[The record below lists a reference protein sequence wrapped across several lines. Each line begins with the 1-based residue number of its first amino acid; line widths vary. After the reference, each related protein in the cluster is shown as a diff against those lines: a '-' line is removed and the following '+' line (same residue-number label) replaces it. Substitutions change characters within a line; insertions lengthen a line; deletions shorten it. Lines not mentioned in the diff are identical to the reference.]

1 MELMNWQWEIEMLL
15 RLVLAVLLS
24 GIIGMEREAL
34 NKSAG
39 FRTHILVGI
48 GACLM
53 MIISLSMPFIR
64 MPGDFGATGSSSDP
78 ARIAAQV
85 VSGIGFLG
93 AGAIMSSSGKVR
105 GLTTAASLWAV
116 AGIGLCDKR
125 LYKNAAQ
132 HADRRRPSRRTDR
145 FLEESGS
152 PFRHSQAHLHGGR
165 AATVPLGT
173 QRPVRSAPNRRADRS
188 PRRRTSF
195 GIVRPDFG
203 NRGVCGGPRYC
214 HSGRRSRRF
223 PAAAHA
229 RRIAPDRPQY
239 AANRTNASGL
249 RRGIAP
255 SCL

>member
-64 MPGDFGATGSSSDP
+64 MPGDFGATGSNSDP

-116 AGIGLCDKR
+116 AGIGLCVGAG
-125 LYKNAAQ
+125 LYVTAIGASVLTFATLSLFARVENRIQKNRIIRMEIYMVDEPCAVGKVFEVFNDLDIQVKDTALVEDNKIG
-132 HADRRRPSRRTDR
+132 HDVIKLDLLLKIPYNIEAEKIKTN
-145 FLEESGS
+145 LEKITE
-152 PFRHSQAHLHGGR
+152 
-165 AATVPLGT
+165 VYDIVYT
-173 QRPVRSAPNRRADRS
+173 Q
-188 PRRRTSF
+188 
-195 GIVRPDFG
+195 
-203 NRGVCGGPRYC
+203 
-214 HSGRRSRRF
+214 
-223 PAAAHA
+223 
-229 RRIAPDRPQY
+229 
-239 AANRTNASGL
+239 
-249 RRGIAP
+249 
-255 SCL
+255 

>member
-116 AGIGLCDKR
+116 AGIGLCVGAG
-125 LYKNAAQ
+125 LYVTAIGASVLTFATLSLFARVENRIQKNRIIRMEIYMVDEPCAVGKVFEVFNDLDIQVKDTALVEDNKIG
-132 HADRRRPSRRTDR
+132 HDVIKLDLLLKIPYNIEAEKIKNN
-145 FLEESGS
+145 LEKITE
-152 PFRHSQAHLHGGR
+152 
-165 AATVPLGT
+165 VYDIVYT
-173 QRPVRSAPNRRADRS
+173 Q
-188 PRRRTSF
+188 
-195 GIVRPDFG
+195 
-203 NRGVCGGPRYC
+203 
-214 HSGRRSRRF
+214 
-223 PAAAHA
+223 
-229 RRIAPDRPQY
+229 
-239 AANRTNASGL
+239 
-249 RRGIAP
+249 
-255 SCL
+255 

>member
-116 AGIGLCDKR
+116 AGIGLCVGAG
-125 LYKNAAQ
+125 LYVTAIGASVLTFATLSLFARVENRIQKNRIIRMEIYMVDEPCAVGKVFEVFNDLDIQAKDTALVEDNKIG
-132 HADRRRPSRRTDR
+132 HDVIKLDLLLKIPYNIEAEKIKTD
-145 FLEESGS
+145 LEKITE
-152 PFRHSQAHLHGGR
+152 
-165 AATVPLGT
+165 VYDIVYT
-173 QRPVRSAPNRRADRS
+173 Q
-188 PRRRTSF
+188 
-195 GIVRPDFG
+195 
-203 NRGVCGGPRYC
+203 
-214 HSGRRSRRF
+214 
-223 PAAAHA
+223 
-229 RRIAPDRPQY
+229 
-239 AANRTNASGL
+239 
-249 RRGIAP
+249 
-255 SCL
+255 

>member
-15 RLVLAVLLS
+15 RLILAVLLS

-64 MPGDFGATGSSSDP
+64 MPGDFGATGSNSDP

-116 AGIGLCDKR
+116 AGIGLCVGAG
-125 LYKNAAQ
+125 LYVTAIGASVLTFATLSLFARVENRIQKNRIIRMEIYMVDEPCAVGKVFEVFNDLDIQVKDTALVEDNKIG
-132 HADRRRPSRRTDR
+132 HDVIKLDLLLKIPYNIEAEKIKTD
-145 FLEESGS
+145 LEKITE
-152 PFRHSQAHLHGGR
+152 
-165 AATVPLGT
+165 VYDIVYT
-173 QRPVRSAPNRRADRS
+173 Q
-188 PRRRTSF
+188 
-195 GIVRPDFG
+195 
-203 NRGVCGGPRYC
+203 
-214 HSGRRSRRF
+214 
-223 PAAAHA
+223 
-229 RRIAPDRPQY
+229 
-239 AANRTNASGL
+239 
-249 RRGIAP
+249 
-255 SCL
+255 

>member
-53 MIISLSMPFIR
+53 MMPFIR
-64 MPGDFGATGSSSDP
+64 MPGDFGATGSNSDP

-116 AGIGLCDKR
+116 AGIGLCVGAG
-125 LYKNAAQ
+125 LYVTVGFNLCDIKLVCAGGKP
-132 HADRRRPSRRTDR
+132 HPK
-145 FLEESGS
+145 ESYYS
-152 PFRHSQAHLHGGR
+152 HGNLYG
-165 AATVPLGT
+165 
-173 QRPVRSAPNRRADRS
+173 RRAL
-188 PRRRTSF
+188 
-195 GIVRPDFG
+195 
-203 NRGVCGGPRYC
+203 RGR
-214 HSGRRSRRF
+214 
-223 PAAAHA
+223 
-229 RRIAPDRPQY
+229 
-239 AANRTNASGL
+239 
-249 RRGIAP
+249 
-255 SCL
+255 

>member
-116 AGIGLCDKR
+116 AGIGLCVGAG
-125 LYKNAAQ
+125 LYVTAIGASVLTFATLSLFSRVENRIQKNRIIRMEIYMVDEPCAVGKVFEVFNDLDIQVKDTALVEDNKIG
-132 HADRRRPSRRTDR
+132 HDVIKLDLLLKIPYNIEAEKIKNN
-145 FLEESGS
+145 LEKITE
-152 PFRHSQAHLHGGR
+152 
-165 AATVPLGT
+165 VYDIVYT
-173 QRPVRSAPNRRADRS
+173 Q
-188 PRRRTSF
+188 
-195 GIVRPDFG
+195 
-203 NRGVCGGPRYC
+203 
-214 HSGRRSRRF
+214 
-223 PAAAHA
+223 
-229 RRIAPDRPQY
+229 
-239 AANRTNASGL
+239 
-249 RRGIAP
+249 
-255 SCL
+255 

>member
-1 MELMNWQWEIEMLL
+1 MLL

-64 MPGDFGATGSSSDP
+64 MPGDFGATGSNSDP

-116 AGIGLCDKR
+116 AGIGLCVGAG
-125 LYKNAAQ
+125 LYVTAIGASVLTFATLSLFARVENRIQKNRIIRMEIYMVDEPCAVGKVFEVFNDLDIQVKDTALVEDNKIG
-132 HADRRRPSRRTDR
+132 HDVIKLDLLLKIPYNIEAEKIKTD
-145 FLEESGS
+145 LEKITE
-152 PFRHSQAHLHGGR
+152 
-165 AATVPLGT
+165 VYDIVYT
-173 QRPVRSAPNRRADRS
+173 Q
-188 PRRRTSF
+188 
-195 GIVRPDFG
+195 
-203 NRGVCGGPRYC
+203 
-214 HSGRRSRRF
+214 
-223 PAAAHA
+223 
-229 RRIAPDRPQY
+229 
-239 AANRTNASGL
+239 
-249 RRGIAP
+249 
-255 SCL
+255 

>member
-116 AGIGLCDKR
+116 AGIGLCVGAG
-125 LYKNAAQ
+125 LYVTAIGASVLTFATLSLFARVENRIQQNRIIRMEIYMVDEPCAVGKVFEVFNDLDIQVKDTALVEDNKIGHDVIKLDLLLKIPYNIEAEKIK
-132 HADRRRPSRRTDR
+132 TD
-145 FLEESGS
+145 LEKITE
-152 PFRHSQAHLHGGR
+152 
-165 AATVPLGT
+165 VYDIVYT
-173 QRPVRSAPNRRADRS
+173 Q
-188 PRRRTSF
+188 
-195 GIVRPDFG
+195 
-203 NRGVCGGPRYC
+203 
-214 HSGRRSRRF
+214 
-223 PAAAHA
+223 
-229 RRIAPDRPQY
+229 
-239 AANRTNASGL
+239 
-249 RRGIAP
+249 
-255 SCL
+255 

>member
-24 GIIGMEREAL
+24 GNIGMEREAL

-64 MPGDFGATGSSSDP
+64 MPGDFGATGSNSDP

-116 AGIGLCDKR
+116 AGIGLCVGAG
-125 LYKNAAQ
+125 LYVTAIGASVLTFATLSLFARVENRIQKNRIIRMEIYMVDEPCAVGKVFEVFNDLDIQVKDTALVEDNKIG
-132 HADRRRPSRRTDR
+132 HDVIKLDLLLKIPYNIEAEKIKTD
-145 FLEESGS
+145 LEKITE
-152 PFRHSQAHLHGGR
+152 
-165 AATVPLGT
+165 VYDIVYT
-173 QRPVRSAPNRRADRS
+173 Q
-188 PRRRTSF
+188 
-195 GIVRPDFG
+195 
-203 NRGVCGGPRYC
+203 
-214 HSGRRSRRF
+214 
-223 PAAAHA
+223 
-229 RRIAPDRPQY
+229 
-239 AANRTNASGL
+239 
-249 RRGIAP
+249 
-255 SCL
+255 

>member
-64 MPGDFGATGSSSDP
+64 MPGDFGATGSNSDP

-116 AGIGLCDKR
+116 AGIGLCVGAG
-125 LYKNAAQ
+125 LYVTAIGASVLTFATLSLFARVENRIQKNRIIRMEIYMVDEPCAVGKVFEVFNDLDIQVKDTALVEDNKIG
-132 HADRRRPSRRTDR
+132 HDVIKLDLLLKIPYNIEAEKIKTD
-145 FLEESGS
+145 LEKITE
-152 PFRHSQAHLHGGR
+152 
-165 AATVPLGT
+165 VYDIIYT
-173 QRPVRSAPNRRADRS
+173 Q
-188 PRRRTSF
+188 
-195 GIVRPDFG
+195 
-203 NRGVCGGPRYC
+203 
-214 HSGRRSRRF
+214 
-223 PAAAHA
+223 
-229 RRIAPDRPQY
+229 
-239 AANRTNASGL
+239 
-249 RRGIAP
+249 
-255 SCL
+255 

>member
-1 MELMNWQWEIEMLL
+1 MEVMNWQWELEMLL

-64 MPGDFGATGSSSDP
+64 MPGDFGATGSNSDP

-116 AGIGLCDKR
+116 AGIGLCVGAG
-125 LYKNAAQ
+125 LYVTAIGASVLTFATLSLFARVENRIQKNRIIRMEIYMVDEPCAVGKVFEVFNDLDIQVKDTALVEDSKIG
-132 HADRRRPSRRTDR
+132 HDVIKLDLLLKIPYNIEAEKIKTD
-145 FLEESGS
+145 LEKITE
-152 PFRHSQAHLHGGR
+152 
-165 AATVPLGT
+165 VYDIVYT
-173 QRPVRSAPNRRADRS
+173 Q
-188 PRRRTSF
+188 
-195 GIVRPDFG
+195 
-203 NRGVCGGPRYC
+203 
-214 HSGRRSRRF
+214 
-223 PAAAHA
+223 
-229 RRIAPDRPQY
+229 
-239 AANRTNASGL
+239 
-249 RRGIAP
+249 
-255 SCL
+255 